1 MLKRWAGFILIFVM
15 LLSFSTV
22 FADTQQAPQVYTITV
37 TEEGGKYNFDNV
49 ELIFNK
55 DSMGKGMQPITFTV
69 SLYTESG
76 VPYIDIMPS
85 VESFSK
91 NVSIKVQKGELEMY
105 DIITGETLNMEL
117 ENYSFNVE
125 HFSRYIIQT

>member
-37 TEEGGKYNFDNV
+37 TEEGGKYIFENV
-49 ELIFNK
+49 ELVFNK

-69 SLYTESG
+69 SLYAEDG
-76 VPYIDIMPS
+76 VPYVDIAPS
-85 VESFSK
+85 IEAFSR
-91 NVSIKVQKGELEMY
+91 NVSIKVHRGELEMY
-105 DIITGETLNMEL
+105 DIITGETLNVEL
-117 ENYSFNVE
+117 ETYNFNVE

>member
-22 FADTQQAPQVYTITV
+22 FADTLQAPQVYTITV
-37 TEEGGKYNFDNV
+37 TEEGGVYNFGNV
-49 ELIFNK
+49 ELIFKK
-55 DSMGKGMQPITFTV
+55 DSMGEDMQPITFFV
-69 SLYTESG
+69 SLYIKDG
-76 VPYIDIMPS
+76 LLIIDIEPS

-91 NVSIKVQKGELEMY
+91 DVKIKVHKGEQEIY
-105 DIITGETLNMEL
+105 NITTGETVNVEL
-117 ENYSFNVE
+117 ENYNFKVE

>member
-22 FADTQQAPQVYTITV
+22 FADTQQAPKVYNITV
-37 TEEGGKYNFDNV
+37 TEAGGIYNFDNV
-49 ELIFNK
+49 ELIFKK
-55 DSMGKGMQPITFTV
+55 DSMGKDMQPITFSV
-69 SLYTESG
+69 SLYAESG
-76 VPYIDIMPS
+76 VPYIDIKPS
-85 VESFSK
+85 VESFS
-91 NVSIKVQKGELEMY
+91 NDVTIKVHKGELEMF

-117 ENYSFNVE
+117 ENYKLKIQ